1 MIPSIIRYVTDVE
14 RLRPHAERLGLGD
27 VDLGLI
33 REAVTPPQ
41 ASAGIDYQRLETLG
55 DRVLQLCTTVYVYH
69 KYPHKDEGKLH
80 VLRRNSVCNRYLR
93 RRAEEN
99 GLHTMICPELLT
111 IAKWD
116 WPDAKIEETV
126 TINRKWLQDGTE
138 GEASSCARDGVLIRL
153 HVQLFWVLRMRPMAG
168 RYP

>member
-1 MIPSIIRYVTDVE
+1 MIPSIIRYITDVE
-14 RLRPHAERLGLGD
+14 RIRPHAERLGLGD
-27 VDLGLI
+27 VDPGIL

-41 ASAGIDYQRLETLG
+41 ASAGLEYQRLETLG

-69 KYPHKDEGKLH
+69 KYPFKNEGKLH

-93 RRAEEN
+93 RRAEEA
-99 GLHTMICPELLT
+99 GLHTMICPELFT

-116 WPDAKIEETV
+116 WPDAKTEETV

-138 GEASSCARDGVLIRL
+138 GKT
-153 HVQLFWVLRMRPMAG
+153 
-168 RYP
+168 